1 MNDESNLNLTSELQH
16 GISVD
21 DIKDLQVLVLPE
33 NFNNASDKESLIE
46 ASDSLNMSKILK
58 EEGLKCATA
67 FDLGLDVPSLERR
80 GSDIWL
86 GQIFILDNIALPLII
101 NILTSFIQN
110 KISKK
115 SKTKTNSEPEGK
127 VHLELKMHKNG
138 SINKL
143 SYNGDS
149 KTLVK
154 VLKNLKDGD

>member
-1 MNDESNLNLTSELQH
+1 MNNDSNLSLTIELQH

-21 DIKDLQVLVLPE
+21 DIKDFEVLVLPE
-33 NFNNASDKESLIE
+33 NFNSASDKESLIE
-46 ASDSLNMSKILK
+46 ASDSLNMSKIFK

-67 FDLGLDVPSLERR
+67 FDLGFDVPALERR

-86 GQIFILDNIALPLII
+86 GQIFILDHIALPLII
-101 NILTSFIQN
+101 NVLTIFIQN

-115 SKTKTNSEPEGK
+115 SKTKTNIEPEGK

-138 SINKL
+138 NINKL

-154 VLKNLKDGD
+154 VLKNLNNED